1 MATDNES
8 ILRDNIKRKCNDAD
22 IITSRCQIESPSTLA
37 AFVEDDPNS
46 EHLSDIADGNTSDTS
61 EQNMVKPSTSN
72 PTSQSYESTSN
83 VRESTET
90 IHNNPLYGQL
100 VNRREFRR
108 AGPYIIGLKLGHSPV
123 DSIVQYLA
131 KKENTSEFVQLKVS
145 DKPKRFTIQ
154 YKLMLKQSNHIIA
167 QSKALEY

>member
-1 MATDNES
+1 MSLTMTELMATDSEV
-8 ILRDNIKRKCNDAD
+8 ILRDNNKQKCDD
-22 IITSRCQIESPSTLA
+22 TEKITSKYVIESPSTIA

-46 EHLSDIADGNTSDTS
+46 EHSLDIADSETSDTS
-61 EQNMVKPSTSN
+61 EQNNVKPSTSN
-72 PTSQSYESTSN
+72 PTTSYESTSN
-83 VRESTET
+83 DRGESAET
-90 IHNNPLYGQL
+90 IHNPRYGQL

-145 DKPKRFTIQ
+145 YRPK
-154 YKLMLKQSNHIIA
+154 LA
-167 QSKALEY
+167 QFNAVKC